1 MRSSKTTFDC
11 QRDNNKMMMSMNV
24 VEREE
29 EEEGAA
35 FFKFES
41 KRKFW
46 TNFYLSSDHNR
57 QMAKA
62 AEFGRIK

>member
-1 MRSSKTTFDC
+1 
-11 QRDNNKMMMSMNV
+11 MMMSMNV